1 MAITFASN
9 NQEETARKGLNSQNE
24 VNKRYDICYKLLRR
38 KKRFKNYDNFLT
50 YCRQTLKEAYLQ
62 LF

>member
-9 NQEETARKGLNSQNE
+9 NQEETTRKGLNSQNE
-24 VNKRYDICYKLLRR
+24 VNKRYDICYKLLRK

-50 YCRQTLKEAYLQ
+50 YYRQALKETYLQ